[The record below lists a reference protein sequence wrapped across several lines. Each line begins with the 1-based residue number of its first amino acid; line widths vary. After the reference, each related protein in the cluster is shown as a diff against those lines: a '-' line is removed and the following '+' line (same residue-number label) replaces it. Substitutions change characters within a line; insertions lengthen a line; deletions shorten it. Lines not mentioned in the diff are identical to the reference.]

1 MLKRVLNARVHEV
14 LPGKTPFDV
23 APILSK
29 RLGTQVFLK
38 REDTTPVFSFKLRGA
53 YNRMAHLDRE
63 EAGRGVLAVSAGN
76 HAQGVAYAAQRLG
89 LRARIVMPGTTP
101 SIKVR
106 AVRSLGAEVDLFG
119 DNFADASI
127 RLEELAAE
135 TGMTVIPPYDDLDV
149 IAGQGTVGLE
159 IINQAP
165 RDLGSVFI
173 PVGGGGLAAGIAAV
187 IKGIRPEIR
196 LIGVEPEDA
205 DAMTQSLAAGERV
218 SLDHVG
224 IFADGVA
231 VKQVGE
237 LTFDLCQRYLD
248 DCITVSIDEICAGIK
263 DGFEN
268 TRCVLEP
275 AGALAIAGV
284 KRAVRDGWLPEGPTA
299 AITSGANMN
308 FNRLR
313 YVSER
318 AEAGEEGEALLA
330 VTIPERPGAFLEF
343 CKTIG
348 KRGVTEFNYRLAQRE
363 EAHIFVGLQTAGA
376 EEANSVVD
384 LLQERGYAVVDL
396 SHDDLAKTHIRHMVG
411 GRATDVA
418 DEVLFRFEFPER
430 PGALMEF
437 LSRLGQQWNISLFH
451 YRSQGGAYGRILCGL
466 EVPVDERRALGQV
479 LQEIGFPHFEESDS
493 PAARFFL

>member
-14 LPGKTPFDV
+14 LAGPTPFGV
-23 APILSK
+23 APILSR
-29 RLGTQVFLK
+29 RLDTQVFLK

-53 YNRMAHLDRE
+53 YNRMAHLDPA
-63 EAGRGVLAVSAGN
+63 EAARGVLAVSAGN
-76 HAQGVAYAAQRLG
+76 HAQGVAYAAKKLG

-106 AVRSLGAEVDLFG
+106 AVRSLGADVDLFG
-119 DNFADASI
+119 DTFAEASS

-135 TGMTVIPPYDDLDV
+135 TGMIVIPPYDDLDV

-173 PVGGGGLAAGIAAV
+173 PVGGGGLAAGVAAV
-187 IKGIRPEIR
+187 VKEIRPGVK

-205 DAMTQSLAAGERV
+205 DAMTRSLAAGERV
-218 SLDHVG
+218 CLDHVG

-237 LTFDLCQRYLD
+237 HPFELCKRYLD
-248 DCITVSIDEICAGIK
+248 DCVTVSIDEICAAIK

-284 KRAVRDGWLPEGPTA
+284 KRAFRDGWLPDGPTA

-318 AEAGEEGEALLA
+318 AEVGEEGEALLA
-330 VTIPERPGAFLEF
+330 VTIPERPGAFLKF

-363 EAHIFVGLQTAGA
+363 EAHIFVGLQTSGPR
-376 EEANSVVD
+376 EANSVVE
-384 LLQERGYAVVDL
+384 LLQERGYPVVDL

-411 GRATDVA
+411 GRAGDVT
-418 DEVLFRFEFPER
+418 DEVLYRFEFPER

-437 LSRLGQQWNISLFH
+437 LSRLGRKWNISLFH

-466 EVPVDERRALGQV
+466 EVPRADRAD
-479 LQEIGFPHFEESDS
+479 LQQALDEIGFPYFEESGS